1 MNRRNV
7 VGVALGRKGSGKS
20 TLARRMVAAAPRVIV
35 LDWLAEY
42 DHTTAGAEVVTGL
55 DAALDALRSRV
66 DDSTVRL
73 SIRVDTL
80 DDALSVLRVVAHWHD
95 ALIVVEETSR
105 YCSPFHLPTEIE
117 TLIRYGRHS
126 NLDQLYV
133 ARRPAEIH
141 RDLTSNADFVATFRQ
156 WEPRDVQYLRSLV
169 GVHGEIEIGRAHV

>member
-1 MNRRNV
+1 MCSSD
-7 VGVALGRKGSGKS
+7 L
-20 TLARRMVAAAPRVIV
+20 
-35 LDWLAEY
+35 
-42 DHTTAGAEVVTGL
+42 
-55 DAALDALRSRV
+55 
-66 DDSTVRL
+66 
-73 SIRVDTL
+73 
-80 DDALSVLRVVAHWHD
+80 LSVLRVVAHWHD

-169 GVHGEIEIGRAHV
+169 GMHGEIASTLPPYRTLIIGDVSKVPASVLVTAHAMVDTSNGCATLIPVAAPGV